1 MNENKKWYAVQECPE
16 DAWDY
21 GSYDYAEAVEMAH
34 EIVKEK
40 GEALIA
46 EIDEAYGNYC
56 DDQVWFY
63 PEDFDDLR
71 EPDTK
76 YTEVYPL

>member
-1 MNENKKWYAVQECPE
+1 MSENMKWYAVQETPE

-34 EIVKEK
+34 EIVKEN

-46 EIDEAYGNYC
+46 VIDEQHSFCDKEIRFSAEDFC
-56 DDQVWFY
+56 DD
-63 PEDFDDLR
+63 
-71 EPDTK
+71 
-76 YTEVYPL
+76 

>member
-1 MNENKKWYAVQECPE
+1 MNENKKWYAVQETPD
-16 DAWDY
+16 DALDY
-21 GSYDYAEAVEMAH
+21 GSYNYEEAVEMAK
-34 EIVKEK
+34 EIVKEN

-46 EIDEAYGNYC
+46 VIDEAYGNYC
-56 DDQVWFY
+56 DDQVRFY

-71 EPDTK
+71 EPDPE